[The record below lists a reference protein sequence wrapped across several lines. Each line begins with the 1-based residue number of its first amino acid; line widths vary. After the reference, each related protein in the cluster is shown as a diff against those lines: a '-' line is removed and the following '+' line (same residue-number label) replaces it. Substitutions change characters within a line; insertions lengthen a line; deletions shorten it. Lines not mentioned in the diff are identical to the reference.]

1 MNTGPYRSR
10 NGQPTTLQ
18 RVLTP
23 SPNWQRPFFSV
34 WAGQAFSLVGSAL
47 VRFAL
52 IWWLT
57 EQTGSATTLTGATL
71 SSLLPFI
78 LLGPFVGA
86 LVDRW
91 NRRWVMAKRTPR
103 STTSGRLLL
112 TLSSSCNIHYVCPTK
127 SAQIPSGHLARLAKS
142 AQLEQQVTPC
152 LRESRHKSLQL
163 DTVRL
168 P

>member
-18 RVLTP
+18 RVLTL
-23 SPNWQRPFFSV
+23 SPNWQRPFFTV
-34 WAGQAFSLVGSAL
+34 WAGQALSLVGSAL

-71 SSLLPFI
+71 SSLLPFF

-112 TLSSSCNIHYVCPTK
+112 TFASSYNIHYVCPTK
-127 SAQIPSGHLARLAKS
+127 SAQIPSGHLAQLA
-142 AQLEQQVTPC
+142 QQVTPY
-152 LRESRHKSLQL
+152 LRESRHKA
-163 DTVRL
+163 R
-168 P
+168 